1 MSYHFASRLNNFDT
15 NYSESLFY
23 GLQSR
28 TSLPKEVNTVAEKR
42 DQQQSQVQQ
51 AAGVLP
57 MVRELRGAGWS
68 FRRIADHLQSEGVP
82 SPTRW
87 KGKPTR
93 WTVRTVKRLLEQA
106 APEDQPSSAESQP
119 QSVTFTGPIT
129 VVATGTLRFLAPVT
143 VNGPEPSK
151 EETAPKRRP
160 TGSIVRLA
168 ASSTCEAPHD

>member
-1 MSYHFASRLNNFDT
+1 MT
-15 NYSESLFY
+15 
-23 GLQSR
+23 
-28 TSLPKEVNTVAEKR
+28 EKQ
-42 DQQQSQVQQ
+42 DQPQEQ
-51 AAGVLP
+51 ANPVAGVLP
-57 MVRELRGAGWS
+57 KAQELRNAGWS
-68 FRRIADHLQSEGVP
+68 LRRIADHLQSEGVP

-129 VVATGTLRFLAPVT
+129 VVATGPLRFAGPIT
-143 VNGPEPSK
+143 VNGPAPSK
-151 EETAPKRRP
+151 EETAPKPRP
-160 TGSIVRLA
+160 TGSIVGLA